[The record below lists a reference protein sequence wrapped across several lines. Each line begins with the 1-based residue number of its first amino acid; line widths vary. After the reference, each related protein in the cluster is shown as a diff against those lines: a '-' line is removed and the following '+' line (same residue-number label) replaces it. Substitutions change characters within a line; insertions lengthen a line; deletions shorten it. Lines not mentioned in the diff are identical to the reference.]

1 MVWSALAYSRG
12 MLVKP
17 TWVPKGINFQTTD
30 AELKI
35 PDNNEPKL
43 IWDMRGI
50 MKNRPDPFLLP
61 FNPKQT
67 YLDSG
72 LKWGEEIIDL
82 IMADRGRVIIPLRN
96 LRGFGELD
104 EALTYTDDAIIG
116 IDWSDSVESIS
127 KDFSIDI
134 VELLRLLRQRKQKNL
149 LIYCLTGDYPYIPA
163 GAASNLNIKMATLS
177 EARNIPSWAKEV
189 FSFE

>member
-1 MVWSALAYSRG
+1 MAWSAVAYSRG

-17 TWVPKGINFQTTD
+17 IWDSRGLNFQSTETKL
-30 AELKI
+30 EL
-35 PDNNEPKL
+35 PGNTEPKL

-50 MKNRPDPFLLP
+50 MKNRPDPFPLP
-61 FNPKQT
+61 FNPEQT

-116 IDWSDSVESIS
+116 IDWSGNVESIS

-149 LIYCLTGDYPYIPA
+149 LIYCLTADYPYIPA

-177 EARNIPSWAKEV
+177 EARHIPSWAKEV

>member
-43 IWDMRGI
+43 IWDMRGS
-50 MKNRPDPFLLP
+50 MQNRPDPFPLP
-61 FNPKQT
+61 LNQEQT

-177 EARNIPSWAKEV
+177 EARHIPSWAKEV

>member
-35 PDNNEPKL
+35 PDNNDPKL

-50 MKNRPDPFLLP
+50 MKNRPDPFPLP
-61 FNPKQT
+61 FNPEQT

-134 VELLRLLRQRKQKNL
+134 APLKNSPTSPSLFSISKCVGELIHISITLLAISSLVFLIRLCVCRVGNR
-149 LIYCLTGDYPYIPA
+149 
-163 GAASNLNIKMATLS
+163 
-177 EARNIPSWAKEV
+177 AK
-189 FSFE
+189 FS

>member
-50 MKNRPDPFLLP
+50 MKNRPDPFPLP
-61 FNPKQT
+61 FNPEKT

-82 IMADRGRVIIPLRN
+82 IMADRGRVVIPLRN
-96 LRGFGELD
+96 LRGFDEPD

-177 EARNIPSWAKEV
+177 EARHIPSWAKEV

>member
-1 MVWSALAYSRG
+1 MVLSALAYSRG

-17 TWVPKGINFQTTD
+17 MWDSKAINFQTTNT
-30 AELKI
+30 ELKI
-35 PDNNEPKL
+35 PDTNEPKL

-50 MKNRPDPFLLP
+50 MRNRPDPFPLP
-61 FNPKQT
+61 FNPEQT

-96 LRGFGELD
+96 LRGFDELD
-104 EALTYTDDAIIG
+104 EALTYTEDAIIG
-116 IDWSDSVESIS
+116 IDWSNTVESIS

-134 VELLRLLRQRKQKNL
+134 VELLRLLRQRNQKEL
-149 LIYCLTGDYPYIPA
+149 MIYCLTGDYPYIPA
-163 GAASNLNIKMATLS
+163 GAVSNLQIKVATLS
-177 EARNIPSWAKEV
+177 EPHHPPSWAKEV

>member
-1 MVWSALAYSRG
+1 

-50 MKNRPDPFLLP
+50 MKNRPDPFPLP
-61 FNPKQT
+61 FNPEQT

-82 IMADRGRVIIPLRN
+82 IMADRGRVVLPLRN

-177 EARNIPSWAKEV
+177 EARHIPSWAKEV